1 MVVCSIKPQALRSW
15 DRRHC
20 LEPLDT
26 SMPKLRIARLKPP
39 ASSLKTAPGDELIAL
54 PLYEAQHIALNRP
67 SVFLHITIE
76 TRQHYQ
82 RPRNA

>member
-1 MVVCSIKPQALRSW
+1 MVVCSIKPQALRNW

-20 LEPLDT
+20 LELLDMST
-26 SMPKLRIARLKPP
+26 PELRTARSNPP
-39 ASSLKTAPGDELIAL
+39 ASSLKTTQDDEMIPL
-54 PLYEAQHIALNRP
+54 PLYEAQHIARNRP
-67 SVFLHITIE
+67 SVFLHITTE